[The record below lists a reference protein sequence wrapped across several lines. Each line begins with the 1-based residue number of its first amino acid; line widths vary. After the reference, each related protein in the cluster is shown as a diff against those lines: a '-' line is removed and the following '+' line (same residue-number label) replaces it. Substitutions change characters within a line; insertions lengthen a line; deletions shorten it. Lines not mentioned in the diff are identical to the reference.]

1 MSLVRNDDGPGIL
14 DDAVLDEFNIPFGSW
29 IEEAV
34 NWITLN
40 MGGALDVIAWPFE
53 FLLENL
59 VDRFLIAIP
68 WLVVVAIMF
77 VIAWLVRNLT
87 VAMGSAAGL
96 IICGLLGN
104 EFWVQTARTI
114 GFILVAV
121 IVCIIIGI
129 PLGVL
134 SGRVDSVWQ
143 VMRPTL
149 DAMQVIHSFVYLLP
163 FVYFW
168 GVGRVSAT
176 MATMVFAL
184 PPLIRLTNLGIRQVP
199 EDVVEASRAY
209 GAREL
214 RVLRDVQLPLARP
227 AIMTGIN
234 QTLLL
239 AFSMLGIAA
248 ILGAGGMGALLF
260 RALGQQDVNLAAS
273 AGLGFFLLA
282 VILDRISQTQTGG
295 AGLFSRMST
304 AWRARREPELL
315 LENPDFNPSLS
326 STQSEEEMT
335 EGQVAPVDSQE
346 RLLAGLLGIGA
357 LISLASLAFAWASN
371 GSLFTGYSRLA
382 DAGLNG
388 SSFGAFD
395 AEEGRGSLTSSCWGR

>member
-1 MSLVRNDDGPGIL
+1 MEELGRVESLIDSFERGVLVSLVRNDDGPGML

-87 VAMGSAAGL
+87 VAMGSARARY
-96 IICGLLGN
+96 CGLLGN
-104 EFWVQTARTI
+104 EFRYKLPERSVHSRCSDRVHHHRHSSWSVLARR
-114 GFILVAV
+114 
-121 IVCIIIGI
+121 
-129 PLGVL
+129 LGL
-134 SGRVDSVWQ
+134 Q
-143 VMRPTL
+143 VMRLTL

-168 GVGRVSAT
+168 GVGQSRQRWPRWCSPST
-176 MATMVFAL
+176 FDSTDKPWD
-184 PPLIRLTNLGIRQVP
+184 PPGS

-214 RVLRDVQLPLARP
+214 RVARRSTSIKRP

-248 ILGAGGMGALLF
+248 ILGAGGMEALLF
-260 RALGQQDVNLAAS
+260 RALGQQDVLAAS

-304 AWRARREPELL
+304 AWRARREPVSVGE
-315 LENPDFNPSLS
+315 PRFQPFF
-326 STQSEEEMT
+326 
-335 EGQVAPVDSQE
+335 VVDPK
-346 RLLAGLLGIGA
+346 
-357 LISLASLAFAWASN
+357 
-371 GSLFTGYSRLA
+371 
-382 DAGLNG
+382 
-388 SSFGAFD
+388 
-395 AEEGRGSLTSSCWGR
+395 

>member
-1 MSLVRNDDGPGIL
+1 MSFLRQDDGPGIL

-40 MGGALDVIAWPFE
+40 MGGVLDAIAWPFE

-77 VIAWLVRNLT
+77 VVAWLVRNFT
-87 VAMGSAAGL
+87 VALGSAAGL
-96 IICGLLGN
+96 VVCGLLGN

-176 MATMVFAL
+176 MATMVF
-184 PPLIRLTNLGIRQVP
+184 
-199 EDVVEASRAY
+199 
-209 GAREL
+209 
-214 RVLRDVQLPLARP
+214 
-227 AIMTGIN
+227 
-234 QTLLL
+234 
-239 AFSMLGIAA
+239 
-248 ILGAGGMGALLF
+248 
-260 RALGQQDVNLAAS
+260 
-273 AGLGFFLLA
+273 
-282 VILDRISQTQTGG
+282 
-295 AGLFSRMST
+295 
-304 AWRARREPELL
+304 
-315 LENPDFNPSLS
+315 
-326 STQSEEEMT
+326 
-335 EGQVAPVDSQE
+335 
-346 RLLAGLLGIGA
+346 
-357 LISLASLAFAWASN
+357 
-371 GSLFTGYSRLA
+371 
-382 DAGLNG
+382 
-388 SSFGAFD
+388 
-395 AEEGRGSLTSSCWGR
+395 

>member
-134 SGRVDSVWQ
+134 SGRRLGLAGHAS
-143 VMRPTL
+143 
-149 DAMQVIHSFVYLLP
+149 DARCNAGHSLVCLP
-163 FVYFW
+163 V
-168 GVGRVSAT
+168 A
-176 MATMVFAL
+176 
-184 PPLIRLTNLGIRQVP
+184 
-199 EDVVEASRAY
+199 
-209 GAREL
+209 L
-214 RVLRDVQLPLARP
+214 RVLLGSRSSLGNDGHDGVRP
-227 AIMTGIN
+227 PT
-234 QTLLL
+234 
-239 AFSMLGIAA
+239 F
-248 ILGAGGMGALLF
+248 
-260 RALGQQDVNLAAS
+260 D
-273 AGLGFFLLA
+273 
-282 VILDRISQTQTGG
+282 
-295 AGLFSRMST
+295 ST
-304 AWRARREPELL
+304 DKPWDP
-315 LENPDFNPSLS
+315 P
-326 STQSEEEMT
+326 
-335 EGQVAPVDSQE
+335 
-346 RLLAGLLGIGA
+346 
-357 LISLASLAFAWASN
+357 
-371 GSLFTGYSRLA
+371 GS
-382 DAGLNG
+382 
-388 SSFGAFD
+388 
-395 AEEGRGSLTSSCWGR
+395 